1 VFSRNDTEIL
11 QSFNYLAKRADALG
25 IASPRPQ
32 TRLPMILIHIRSSPD
47 GPLEPAHDAVAEVFC
62 DVDRRHFIQIGI
74 TDFFGDLLGPSYAVA
89 FAIDHELMSVGRALR
104 QHGFIDT
111 LNRNAGF

>member
-1 VFSRNDTEIL
+1 VLPSCV
-11 QSFNYLAKRADALG
+11 S
-25 IASPRPQ
+25 
-32 TRLPMILIHIRSSPD
+32 RLPMILIHIRSSPD

-62 DVDRRHFIQIGI
+62 DVDRGHLVQIGI
-74 TDFFGDLLGPSYAVA
+74 TNFFGDLLGPSYAVV
-89 FAIDHELMSVGRALR
+89 FVVDHELISVGRALR